1 MDATISQM
9 IVDSYNDRTMYRER
23 VGVSI
28 EFTERLKRKIKEKID
43 WMKKRDNFNLL
54 NAGDR

>member
-1 MDATISQM
+1 M